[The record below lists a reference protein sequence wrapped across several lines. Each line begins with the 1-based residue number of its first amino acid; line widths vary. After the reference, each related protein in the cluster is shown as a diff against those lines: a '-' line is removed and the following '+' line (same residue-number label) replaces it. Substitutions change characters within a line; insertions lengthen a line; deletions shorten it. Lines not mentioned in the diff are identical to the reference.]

1 MVVITTDNEARI
13 EDYPSGI
20 AGTLATL
27 QKAVGGYIE
36 VIDLPK
42 HNKVMVVNEEGKLNN
57 LKTNLYAT
65 FLFMKEYSHIADMI
79 VGDAVFLSANTNSL
93 GDPIAFTEAEAVNFV
108 LDFQMFI
115 DDAKS
120 LEIESRESR
129 ALEYE
134 LRYG

>member
-1 MVVITTDNEARI
+1 
-13 EDYPSGI
+13 
-20 AGTLATL
+20 
-27 QKAVGGYIE
+27 
-36 VIDLPK
+36 
-42 HNKVMVVNEEGKLNN
+42 
-57 LKTNLYAT
+57 
-65 FLFMKEYSHIADMI
+65 MI